1 MSKYSTPE
9 AAKDVFQAVLDE
21 DLQNLRF
28 FFTDGADPDM
38 RNGNGMTLL
47 HAAVNAGKLQS
58 VRFLLDAGADP
69 DLHGGPAG
77 YTALHF
83 ASYKNHPQIAQ
94 MLIENGAS
102 LEKTDSQFM
111 TPLQGAAFMGFK
123 ETCQVLAEAGADV
136 HRKDAFGHTPAHIA
150 QQRAGENWDETSKRF
165 IDASVYLLSIER
177 NGIQKV
183 KEQTAE
189 KKAEQEHHKAAE
201 DFKKLR
207 QHQQARFKLK
217 PRPPTP

>member
-21 DLQNLRF
+21 DIQNLRF
-28 FFTDGADPDM
+28 FFTDGADTDL
-38 RNGNGMTLL
+38 RNENGMTLL

-58 VRFLLDAGADP
+58 VKLLLEAGADP

-83 ASYKNHPQIAQ
+83 AAYKNRPQIAQ
-94 MLIENGAS
+94 LLIDNGAS
-102 LEKTDSQFM
+102 LEKTDHQFM

-123 ETCQVLAEAGADV
+123 ETCQILAEAGADV
-136 HRKDAFGHTPAHIA
+136 HRKDHFGHTPAHIA
-150 QQRAGENWDETSKRF
+150 QQRAGENWDETSQRF
-165 IDASVYLLSIER
+165 IDTSVYLLSVQR

-183 KEQTAE
+183 QEQAAE
-189 KKAEQEHHKAAE
+189 KKTEVQHNKAAE

-207 QHQQARFKLK
+207 QHQPERFKLK
-217 PRPPTP
+217 PRPPSP

>member
-1 MSKYSTPE
+1 MNKYSTPE

-21 DLQNLRF
+21 DIQNLRF
-28 FFTDGADPDM
+28 FFTDGASPDM
-38 RNGNGMTLL
+38 RNENGMTLL
-47 HAAVNAGKLQS
+47 HVAVNAGKQKS

-69 DLHGGPAG
+69 DLNGGPAG

-83 ASYKNHPQIAQ
+83 AAYKNRPAIAQ
-94 MLIENGAS
+94 MLIDDGAN

-150 QQRAGENWDETSKRF
+150 QQRAGENWDQTSQRF
-165 IDASVYLLSIER
+165 IDTSVYLLSVER
-177 NGIQKV
+177 NGIKKV
-183 KEQTAE
+183 QEQTAE
-189 KKAEQEHHKAAE
+189 KKAEIQHNKAAE

-207 QHQQARFKLK
+207 AQQPERFRLK
-217 PRPPTP
+217 RRPPSP